1 MSMESFCKGLY
12 VSGIRRKDMSGKTFV
27 TGISL
32 WIVLKSLL
40 NLILGFGLGNLISLV
55 VAIGLAILLMANVP
69 YMNYVV
75 SVLLGIVVLKNL
87 PYNLMNFQILYLLE
101 AVVDVI
107 CIVILVAVK
116 GVKAL
121 FVRE

>member
-1 MSMESFCKGLY
+1 
-12 VSGIRRKDMSGKTFV
+12 MSGKTFV
-27 TGISL
+27 TGISI
-32 WIVLKSLL
+32 WIVVKSLL
-40 NLILGFGLGNLISLV
+40 NLILGFGFGNLITLV
-55 VAIGLAILLMANVP
+55 VAVGLAIVLMANVP

-116 GVKAL
+116 DVKNL
-121 FVRE
+121 FSK